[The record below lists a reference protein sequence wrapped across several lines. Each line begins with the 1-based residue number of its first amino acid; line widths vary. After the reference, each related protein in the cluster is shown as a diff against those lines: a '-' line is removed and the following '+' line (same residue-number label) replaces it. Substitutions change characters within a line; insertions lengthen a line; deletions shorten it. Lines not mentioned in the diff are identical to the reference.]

1 MNGKKYLWLTAC
13 WLLLAG
19 ALFAQETAEEIIRK
33 VDEKAAADTSRSELS
48 MLIYPDAL
56 SKEHR
61 VLKVLAYGRGE
72 EESYMEFLEPRSI
85 KGLKL
90 LSLGDDQWIYFA
102 STGRRR
108 KIATS
113 SSAKKQSVQGVGGDF
128 SYEDLGGGKLDEKY
142 GFTILS
148 SGKKEWA
155 LEGRPREEDSV
166 YSRIVVYIEKESYQ
180 TLKIEYFTEEE
191 GHYKDLI
198 MEDVKMMGGRETA
211 TRMTMLNLDRGSKTV
226 VLIHEAD
233 YDLALEDKYFNP
245 ARFFK

>member
-1 MNGKKYLWLTAC
+1 MKKTILLAAC
-13 WLLLAG
+13 WLFASGL
-19 ALFAQETAEEIIRK
+19 LFAQETAKEIIRK
-33 VDEKAAADTSRSELS
+33 VDEKAASDTSRSELS
-48 MLIYPDAL
+48 MLIYPDAAGE
-56 SKEHR
+56 EHR

-72 EESYMEFLEPRSI
+72 EDSYMEFLEPRSI

-142 GFTILS
+142 EFTILE
-148 SGKKEWA
+148 SGKQEWS
-155 LEGRPREEDSV
+155 LEGLPREEDSV
-166 YSRIVVYIEKESYQ
+166 YSRIVVVIEKESYQ

-191 GHYKDLI
+191 GHYKDLV
-198 MEDVKMMGGRETA
+198 MEDVKMMGGRETP
-211 TRMTMLNLDRGSKTV
+211 TRMTMLNLDRGSKTL
-226 VLIHEAD
+226 VLIHDAE
-233 YDLALEDKYFNP
+233 YDLPLEDKYFNP
-245 ARFFK
+245 ARFYR